1 MTTAMKPNK
10 PHRFILSGGGTGG
23 HIFPA
28 VAIAKSLQQ
37 RYPDAEFL
45 FVGAL
50 GKMEMEKVPKEG
62 FKIVGLPIE
71 GLKRSLSPRNL
82 LVAMKTL
89 QSFWKAKK
97 ILNQFQPSAVIGTG
111 GYASLPICFMAA
123 RNGYPTILQEQN
135 GFAGLTNRMVARNA
149 KHICTGFPNMDAFF
163 PEGKWTFTGNPVR
176 QNIIDLGTRLGR
188 EGDTSRAD
196 SLSKFGNLKPHLPV
210 LLVTG
215 GSLGARTIN
224 QTLFNNLLKLAEAK
238 IQVIWQMG
246 LPFSQ
251 SHTEKINEIITSN
264 PSVFSQGD
272 APGIFI
278 APFIYNMED
287 AFAAADVVIS
297 RAGAISI
304 SEIAVV
310 GKPSVLVPSPN
321 VTDDHQTKNARVL
334 SDMDAAVLI
343 TDQEAPEKLIDAAI
357 ALLKDTKKQAEMQ
370 EKLNSIAKPQATET
384 IVNLIE
390 SCLQK
395 GA

>member
-1 MTTAMKPNK
+1 
-10 PHRFILSGGGTGG
+10 
-23 HIFPA
+23 
-28 VAIAKSLQQ
+28 
-37 RYPDAEFL
+37 
-45 FVGAL
+45 
-50 GKMEMEKVPKEG
+50 
-62 FKIVGLPIE
+62 
-71 GLKRSLSPRNL
+71 
-82 LVAMKTL
+82 
-89 QSFWKAKK
+89 
-97 ILNQFQPSAVIGTG
+97 
-111 GYASLPICFMAA
+111 
-123 RNGYPTILQEQN
+123 
-135 GFAGLTNRMVARNA
+135 
-149 KHICTGFPNMDAFF
+149 
-163 PEGKWTFTGNPVR
+163 
-176 QNIIDLGTRLGR
+176 
-188 EGDTSRAD
+188 
-196 SLSKFGNLKPHLPV
+196 
-210 LLVTG
+210 
-215 GSLGARTIN
+215 
-224 QTLFNNLLKLAEAK
+224 
-238 IQVIWQMG
+238 MG